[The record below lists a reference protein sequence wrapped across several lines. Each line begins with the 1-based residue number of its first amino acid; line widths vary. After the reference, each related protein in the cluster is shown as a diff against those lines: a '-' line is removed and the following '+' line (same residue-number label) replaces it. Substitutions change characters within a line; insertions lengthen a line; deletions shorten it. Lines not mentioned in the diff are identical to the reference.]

1 MIEIAPEEYWKK
13 STIHN
18 IDLYLFVLKIDDKIG
33 WRLPTSDEWLYYIYD
48 ASDPNQWNGNS
59 NHWFAD
65 ELGYIEDQGEPELVI
80 IPVRDLKDD

>member
-1 MIEIAPEEYWKK
+1 MIEIAPEEYWKR

-18 IDLYLFVLKIDDKIG
+18 IDLYLFVLKIDGKIG
-33 WRLPTSDEWLYYIYD
+33 WRLPTYDEWLYYVYD
-48 ASDPNQWNGNS
+48 ANDPNHS
-59 NHWFAD
+59 NCNYWFAD

>member
-18 IDLYLFVLKIDDKIG
+18 IDLYLFVLTIDGKIG
-33 WRLPTSDEWLYYIYD
+33 WRLPTSDEWIYYVYD
-48 ASDPNQWNGNS
+48 ASDPNHWMGNY
-59 NHWFAD
+59 WFSD
-65 ELGYIEDQGEPELVI
+65 ELGYIEDQGEPELDI